1 MLYEPN
7 EIQISRRY
15 LEEVFKQIKGSACL
29 IGGWAA
35 YHIVNENFEKANGR
49 NYIGSRDIDIGFH
62 IDKGWSEEQL
72 KRSEFS
78 AAIHVTEGMGFR
90 PISFRLGKD
99 FELETGKELTPEESA
114 KLPLHQIFQLYVDP
128 VVDYIHPKIR
138 QLLGF
143 VPIDEPLL
151 SIVFS
156 ERLYITA
163 KLFGRSVLL
172 PKPHVLLAMK
182 LNSVIN
188 RDKEHKR
195 IKDISDIYA
204 LLWFSDVKIA
214 QLKANFLSL
223 YPEEKARRTVRGFT
237 KEEISKVSGAIGVSE
252 GEIKRVLAELR

>member
-72 KRSEFS
+72 KRSDFS
-78 AAIHVTEGMGFR
+78 ATIHVTEGMGFR
-90 PISFRLGKD
+90 PISFRLAKD

-114 KLPLHQIFQLYVDP
+114 KLPLYQIFQLYVDP

-156 ERLYITA
+156 DRLYITA

-195 IKDISDIYA
+195 IKDISDIFA

-214 QLKANFLSL
+214 QLKANVLSI

-252 GEIKRVLAELR
+252 GEITRVLAELR